1 MLLNKGI
8 EKLERDLDIVEL
20 LEIIHGF
27 RVMKKTLFTK
37 DERFLLRHQRANAI
51 HSASDSK
58 SDDDLLNMNKQN
70 RLEALSM
77 SQKERENRSQSLR
90 SLLNRFEKRKLDN
103 KELRV
108 LQAVLSQDF
117 AVMEH

>member
-1 MLLNKGI
+1 
-8 EKLERDLDIVEL
+8 
-20 LEIIHGF
+20 
-27 RVMKKTLFTK
+27 
-37 DERFLLRHQRANAI
+37 
-51 HSASDSK
+51 
-58 SDDDLLNMNKQN
+58 MNKQN